1 MEATSPTAF
10 FKHNTLKDLFGTD
23 FDLAI
28 AEKGEEAV
36 REDRPTDS
44 EKPEKFSS
52 VEFEKALGMAEE
64 ELDVQAAHTA
74 RAEAAAELAEFDESI
89 PLDTDSRDEDK
100 SQAEEELDKLMD
112 QATVDATTEGLAT
125 TSVVTEPVQ
134 SLSAVEPSNSCRV
147 RLDTIYRQQSDLEE
161 ERAKAEDKLSELSA
175 AATERKR
182 GFVVDGAHEAA
193 QPPDETTFTIIDLD
207 TVNSASL
214 AFA

>member
-1 MEATSPTAF
+1 MYSAAYPQVTGSNPGCGGCIF
-10 FKHNTLKDLFGTD
+10 DGGGNNTLKDLFGTD

-36 REDRPTDS
+36 REDRPADS
-44 EKPEKFSS
+44 ERTEKFSS

-112 QATVDATTEGLAT
+112 QA
-125 TSVVTEPVQ
+125 
-134 SLSAVEPSNSCRV
+134 SAPHILPQLLLCSRIP
-147 RLDTIYRQQSDLEE
+147 L
-161 ERAKAEDKLSELSA
+161 
-175 AATERKR
+175 
-182 GFVVDGAHEAA
+182 H
-193 QPPDETTFTIIDLD
+193 
-207 TVNSASL
+207 
-214 AFA
+214 